1 MICKTCLFFRWNLQK
16 YDMLQEHICLSL
28 SAGDLS
34 DQMVLIYDS
43 TLCERREKLSNI
55 LDIGI

>member
-1 MICKTCLFFRWNLQK
+1 
-16 YDMLQEHICLSL
+16 MLQEHICLSL